1 MRLLAVLGWLFT
13 AAIAS
18 TTASAEEGIGDSVEG
33 FFVAAELCSYCH
45 AILPEEPES
54 PLPQAT
60 RFHIIADTPGMTER
74 ALIVWLTT
82 SHPFRTMPHLILEPE
97 ELRNVVAY
105 IISLR
110 HEQ

>member
-1 MRLLAVLGWLFT
+1 MRLLAVLSWLFT

-18 TTASAEEGIGDSVEG
+18 TTASAQEGIGDPVAG
-33 FFVAAELCSYCH
+33 FSVAAELCSFCH

-60 RFHIIADTPGMTER
+60 RFQTIADTPGMTER
-74 ALIVWLTT
+74 ALVVWLTT

-97 ELRNVVAY
+97 DLRNVVAY
-105 IISLR
+105 IHSLGHR
-110 HEQ
+110 Q